1 MEARLRGCPKE
12 KNRTFT
18 IKPVGFK
25 DALEVTVHFA
35 CGCDCE
41 ATAQPESP
49 LCNQGNGTY
58 ECGVCQCHPG
68 RLGDRCECADG
79 DYRPSDQGNCSPKAE
94 DAICNGRGNCV
105 CGQCSCH
112 TSGFGKVWGKYCE
125 CDDFNCLR
133 FKGEICSGEWIDT
146 LLCLSRRQPCW
157 FQGDSHVGFFYHM
170 FFSALLINTSRQV
183 VFVTFILSVCFRVGG
198 FGRLMVLAGFSRKE
212 EMSISLEHVHNAS
225 VDLYPDLSLSLST
238 VKDGTLFS
246 MFA

>member
-1 MEARLRGCPKE
+1 MFQRSWLCRSTPPASTESSSRDSSPAPDLRSETQSVPVPLTIWMINAGLVSDLRYRNNALFLQQVTFERCSITHLSPQVSFSVEARLRGCPKE

-94 DAICNGRGNCV
+94 DPICSGRGNCV

-146 LLCLSRRQPCW
+146 LLCLSRRQPSW
-157 FQGDSHVGFFYHM
+157 FLLLHVIF
-170 FFSALLINTSRQV
+170 
-183 VFVTFILSVCFRVGG
+183 C
-198 FGRLMVLAGFSRKE
+198 
-212 EMSISLEHVHNAS
+212 
-225 VDLYPDLSLSLST
+225 
-238 VKDGTLFS
+238 
-246 MFA
+246 